1 MEDKNQKLWQ
11 AVLGELELTLSK
23 ASFTTWL
30 KNTFIIENEDGR
42 VIIAVPNTFSQAW
55 LKQKYHQHIY
65 KIIQNNSKERIKEI
79 IYKVQTMKGYK
90 EAMEQAKKVV
100 VDMAHAYQQTSS
112 YNATASKPLAINPRY
127 TFSSFVV
134 GKANELAHA
143 AAKSVADNPGKT
155 YNPLFIY
162 GGVGL
167 GKTHLMHAIGNEVQ
181 QKNPAARILYV
192 TCEQFTNDYI
202 NSISSGKMEKF
213 TQTYRSPDILMV
225 DDIQFLTGKEGTQEA
240 FFHTFNELHSN
251 NKQVVLSSDRP
262 PKAIATIEER
272 LLTRFEWG
280 MIADISQPDIETRKA
295 ILKSK
300 CVEKNVTLDD
310 EIIHFITLNI
320 QNNVR
325 ELEGALNK
333 IIAYQQLNKMPLTLE
348 NIKKILF
355 SLSNSSRRNGAIS
368 PKQLIDAVCEFYE
381 LHQDE
386 ITGKSREKR
395 LAYPRQI
402 IMFLLREEVHYSY
415 PTIGAELGGRDHT
428 TAMHAYEKISRLLES
443 DEKLRQEINLIKQKL
458 YTP

>member
-1 MEDKNQKLWQ
+1 MEEKNQQLWQ

-30 KNTFIIENEDGR
+30 KNTFIVENEDGR
-42 VIIAVPNTFSQAW
+42 VVIAVPNTFSQAW

-65 KIIQNNSKERIKEI
+65 KIIQTNSKERIKEI
-79 IYKVQTMKGYK
+79 VYKVQTLKGYK
-90 EAMEQAKKVV
+90 EQMEQAKKVV
-100 VDMAHAYQQTSS
+100 MDIKPSFQPSNSS
-112 YNATASKPLAINPRY
+112 ASATARTFAINPRY

-134 GKANELAHA
+134 GKTNELAHA
-143 AAKSVADNPGKT
+143 AAKSVADAPGKT

-181 QKNPAARILYV
+181 KKNAASKIIYV
-192 TCEQFTNDYI
+192 TCEQFTNDFI
-202 NSISSGKMEKF
+202 SSISTGKMDRF
-213 TQTYRSPDILMV
+213 TQNYRSTDILMV

-251 NKQVVLSSDRP
+251 NKQIILSSDRP
-262 PKAIATIEER
+262 PKAIATLEDR

-300 CVEKNVTLDD
+300 CDEKNISLED
-310 EIIHFITLNI
+310 EIIHFITVNI
-320 QNNVR
+320 QNNIR

-333 IIAYQQLNKMPLTLE
+333 IVAYQQLNKMPLTLE

-355 SLSNSSRRNGAIS
+355 SLSTASRRSGGIS

-381 LHQDE
+381 LGQDE

-395 LAYPRQI
+395 LAFPRQI

-415 PTIGAELGGRDHT
+415 PTIGQELGGRDHT

-443 DEKLRQEINLIKQKL
+443 DEKLRQDINLIKQKL
-458 YTP
+458 YAA